1 MVRWLNCKLMDSA
14 NLVVIFVFYNEN
26 TMAKL
31 FCFLALLYFN
41 FHNNNSAFL
50 YSATAFSTGG
60 G

>member
-1 MVRWLNCKLMDSA
+1 MVRWLSCKLMDSA
-14 NLVVIFVFYNEN
+14 NLVVKFVFYNEN
-26 TMAKL
+26 TMARL

-41 FHNNNSAFL
+41 LRNNNSAFL